1 MTLEHMLHE
10 YKKKY
15 IQKLSSNYV
24 HGYNY
29 ILLNLR
35 ICFCW
40 PNVSAIISNCRL
52 NHLFY
57 IVINVI
63 YVYHRDQPYEMK
75 CRCLITA
82 TVQSI

>member
-15 IQKLSSNYV
+15 IQKLSTHYV

-63 YVYHRDQPYEMK
+63 YVYHCDQPYEIK
-75 CRCLITA
+75 F
-82 TVQSI
+82 